1 MCKVEKKG
9 VRNNNNKNACC
20 LKANSTEEELAEVG
34 GMMQKCRHEYQRE
47 RRLERSPVEEL
58 DLQRHKSPPRPC
70 PPLDIGR
77 KCGLNLRGKRET
89 NKQSWC
95 SF

>member
-1 MCKVEKKG
+1 MYKVEKKG

-58 DLQRHKSPPRPC
+58 DLQRHKSPPHPARP
-70 PPLDIGR
+70 
-77 KCGLNLRGKRET
+77 
-89 NKQSWC
+89 
-95 SF
+95 